1 MGGVCVVLTH
11 INESGRAKM
20 VDVGEKDETLRIAT
34 ARGRVTM
41 LPETFERI
49 VNGGVKKGD
58 VLAVAQV
65 AGIMGAKRTSDL
77 VPMCHPIFLTG
88 VDMTFMPDEAR
99 AAIEIEAVAKTIGR
113 TGVEMEALSA
123 VTTAALTIYDMV
135 KAMDRTM
142 VIEDVRLVQKSGG
155 KSGDFILTEE

>member
-1 MGGVCVVLTH
+1 MLTH

-49 VNGGVKKGD
+49 MNGGVKKGD

-88 VDMTFMPDEAR
+88 VDMSFTPNEAQS
-99 AAIEIEAVAKTIGR
+99 AIEIEAVAKTIGR

-142 VIEDVRLVQKSGG
+142 VIEDIRLVQKSGG
-155 KSGDFILTEE
+155 KSGDFVLAEE

>member
-1 MGGVCVVLTH
+1 MLTH

-34 ARGRVTM
+34 ARGRITM

-49 VNGGVKKGD
+49 MNGGVKKGD

-88 VDMTFMPDEAR
+88 VDMTFTPNEAQS
-99 AAIEIEAVAKTIGR
+99 AIEIEAVAKTIGR

-142 VIEDVRLVQKSGG
+142 VIEDIRLVQKSGG
-155 KSGDFILTEE
+155 KSGDFVLTAE

>member
-1 MGGVCVVLTH
+1 VLTH

-49 VNGGVKKGD
+49 MNGGVKKGD

>member
-1 MGGVCVVLTH
+1 MLTH

-34 ARGRVTM
+34 ARGRITM
-41 LPETFERI
+41 LPDTFERI
-49 VNGGVKKGD
+49 MNGGVKKGD

-88 VDMTFMPDEAR
+88 VDMTFTPNETQS
-99 AAIEIEAVAKTIGR
+99 AIEIEAVAKTIGR

-142 VIEDVRLVQKSGG
+142 VIDDIRLVQKSGG
-155 KSGDFILTEE
+155 KSGDFVLKEE

>member
-1 MGGVCVVLTH
+1 MLTH

-34 ARGRVTM
+34 ARGRITM
-41 LPETFERI
+41 LPDTFERI
-49 VNGGVKKGD
+49 MNGGVKKGD

-88 VDMTFMPDEAR
+88 VDMTFTPNETQS
-99 AAIEIEAVAKTIGR
+99 AIEIEAVAKTIGR

-142 VIEDVRLVQKSGG
+142 VIEDIRLAQKSGG
-155 KSGDFILTEE
+155 KSGDFVLKEE

>member
-1 MGGVCVVLTH
+1 MLTH
-11 INESGRAKM
+11 INESGRARM

-34 ARGRVTM
+34 ARGRITM
-41 LPETFERI
+41 LPDTFERI
-49 VNGGVKKGD
+49 MNGGVKKGD

-142 VIEDVRLVQKSGG
+142 VIEDIRLVQKSGG
-155 KSGDFILTEE
+155 KSGDFVLKEE

>member
-1 MGGVCVVLTH
+1 MLTH

-20 VDVGEKDETLRIAT
+20 VDVGEKGETLRIAT
-34 ARGRVTM
+34 ARGRITM

-49 VNGGVKKGD
+49 MNGGVKKGD

-88 VDMTFMPDEAR
+88 VDMSFTPNEAQS
-99 AAIEIEAVAKTIGR
+99 AIEIEAVAKTIGR

-142 VIEDVRLVQKSGG
+142 VIEDIRLVQKSGG
-155 KSGDFILTEE
+155 KSGDFVLAEE

>member
-1 MGGVCVVLTH
+1 MLTH

-20 VDVGEKDETLRIAT
+20 VDVGEKGETLRVAA
-34 ARGRVTM
+34 ARGRIKM

-49 VNGGVKKGD
+49 MSGGVKKGD

-65 AGIMGAKRTSDL
+65 AGVMGAKRTSDL
-77 VPMCHPIFLTG
+77 IPMCHPIFLTG
-88 VDMTFMPDEAR
+88 VDMTFTPDEAA
-99 AAIEIEAVAKTIGR
+99 AAIEIEAIAKTVGR
-113 TGVEMEALSA
+113 TGVEMEALTA

-142 VIEDVRLVQKSGG
+142 VIEEVRLIQKSGG
-155 KSGDFILTEE
+155 KSGDFVLEVK

>member
-1 MGGVCVVLTH
+1 MLTH

-34 ARGRVTM
+34 ARGRITM

-49 VNGGVKKGD
+49 MNGGVKKGD

-88 VDMTFMPDEAR
+88 VDMTFTPDEAH
-99 AAIEIEAVAKTIGR
+99 ASIEIEAVAKTIGR

-142 VIEDVRLVQKSGG
+142 VIEDIRLVQKSGG
-155 KSGDFILTEE
+155 KSGDFVLTAE

>member
-1 MGGVCVVLTH
+1 MLTH

-34 ARGRVTM
+34 ARGRITM

-49 VNGGVKKGD
+49 MSGGVKKGD

-88 VDMTFMPDEAR
+88 VDMTFTTDESR
-99 AAIEIEAVAKTIGR
+99 GAIEIEAVAKTIGR

-142 VIEDVRLVQKSGG
+142 VIEDIRLVRKSGG
-155 KSGDFILTEE
+155 KSGDFVLDAE

>member
-1 MGGVCVVLTH
+1 MLTH

-20 VDVGEKDETLRIAT
+20 VDVGEKGETLRIAT
-34 ARGRVTM
+34 ARGRITM

-49 VNGGVKKGD
+49 MNGGVKKGD

-65 AGIMGAKRTSDL
+65 AGIMGAKRTADL

>member
-1 MGGVCVVLTH
+1 MMLTH

-49 VNGGVKKGD
+49 MNGGVKKGD

-88 VDMTFMPDEAR
+88 VDMSFTPNEAQS
-99 AAIEIEAVAKTIGR
+99 AIEIEAVAKTIGR

-142 VIEDVRLVQKSGG
+142 VIEDIRLVQKSGG
-155 KSGDFILTEE
+155 KSGDFVLAEE

>member
-1 MGGVCVVLTH
+1 MLTH

-49 VNGGVKKGD
+49 MNGGVKKGD

-88 VDMTFMPDEAR
+88 VDMTFVPDEAR

>member
-1 MGGVCVVLTH
+1 MLTH

-20 VDVGEKDETLRIAT
+20 VDVGEKSETLRIAT
-34 ARGRVTM
+34 ARGRVIM

-49 VNGGVKKGD
+49 MNGGVKKGD

-88 VDMTFMPDEAR
+88 VDMTFTPDEAKS
-99 AAIEIEAVAKTIGR
+99 AIEIEAVAKTIGR

-142 VIEDVRLVQKSGG
+142 VIENIRLVQKSGG
-155 KSGDFILTEE
+155 KSGDFVLAEE

>member
-1 MGGVCVVLTH
+1 MLTH

-49 VNGGVKKGD
+49 MNGGVKKGD

-88 VDMTFMPDEAR
+88 VDMTFTPDEAQS
-99 AAIEIEAVAKTIGR
+99 AIEIEAVAKTIGR

-142 VIEDVRLVQKSGG
+142 VIEDIRLVQKSGG
-155 KSGDFILTEE
+155 KSGDFVLTAE

>member
-1 MGGVCVVLTH
+1 MLTH

-34 ARGRVTM
+34 ARGRITM
-41 LPETFERI
+41 LPDTFERI
-49 VNGGVKKGD
+49 MNGGVKKGD

-142 VIEDVRLVQKSGG
+142 VIEDIRLVQKSGG
-155 KSGDFILTEE
+155 KSGDFVLKEE

>member
-1 MGGVCVVLTH
+1 MLTH

-49 VNGGVKKGD
+49 MNGGVKKGD

>member
-1 MGGVCVVLTH
+1 MLTH

-20 VDVGEKDETLRIAT
+20 VDVGEKGETLRIAT
-34 ARGRVTM
+34 ARGRITM

-49 VNGGVKKGD
+49 MNGGVKKGD

-88 VDMTFMPDEAR
+88 VDMTFTPDEAKS
-99 AAIEIEAVAKTIGR
+99 AIEIEAVAKTIGR

-142 VIEDVRLVQKSGG
+142 VIEDIRLVQKSGG
-155 KSGDFILTEE
+155 KSGDFVLAEE

>member
-1 MGGVCVVLTH
+1 MLTH

-34 ARGRVTM
+34 ARGRIKM
-41 LPETFERI
+41 MPETFDRI
-49 VNGGVKKGD
+49 INGGVKKGD

-65 AGIMGAKRTSDL
+65 AGN
-77 VPMCHPIFLTG
+77 
-88 VDMTFMPDEAR
+88 EAS
-99 AAIEIEAVAKTIGR
+99 ASIEIEAVARTVGR

-142 VIEDVRLVQKSGG
+142 VIEDIRLAQKSGG
-155 KSGDFILTEE
+155 KSGDFVLEPGEPGTGTVRTK

>member
-1 MGGVCVVLTH
+1 MLTH

-34 ARGRVTM
+34 ARGRITM

-49 VNGGVKKGD
+49 MSGGVKKGD

-88 VDMTFMPDEAR
+88 VDMTFTTDESR
-99 AAIEIEAVAKTIGR
+99 GAIEIEAVAKTIGR

-142 VIEDVRLVQKSGG
+142 VIEDIRLVQKSGG
-155 KSGDFILTEE
+155 KSGDFVLDAE

>member
-1 MGGVCVVLTH
+1 MRRDRGEVKMLTH

-34 ARGRVTM
+34 ARGRITM
-41 LPETFERI
+41 RSETFERI
-49 VNGGVKKGD
+49 MSGGVKKGD

-88 VDMTFMPDEAR
+88 VDMTFGHSGHSTGAQIWGKVGGFR
-99 AAIEIEAVAKTIGR
+99 A
-113 TGVEMEALSA
+113 
-123 VTTAALTIYDMV
+123 
-135 KAMDRTM
+135 
-142 VIEDVRLVQKSGG
+142 Q
-155 KSGDFILTEE
+155 

>member
-1 MGGVCVVLTH
+1 
-11 INESGRAKM
+11 M

-34 ARGRVTM
+34 AVGRIRM
-41 LPETFERI
+41 MPETLERI
-49 VNGGVKKGD
+49 TSGGVKKGD

-65 AGIMGAKRTSDL
+65 AGVMGAKKTSDL
-77 VPMCHPIFLTG
+77 IPMCHPIFLTG
-88 VDMTFMPDEAR
+88 VDLTFTPVVESAS
-99 AAIEIEAVAKTIGR
+99 IEIEAVARTVGR

-142 VIEDVRLVQKSGG
+142 IIEDIKLVQKSGG
-155 KSGDFILTEE
+155 KSGDFVLETP

>member
-1 MGGVCVVLTH
+1 MLTH

-34 ARGRVTM
+34 ARGRITM

-49 VNGGVKKGD
+49 MNGGVKKGD

-88 VDMTFMPDEAR
+88 VDMTFTPDETQS
-99 AAIEIEAVAKTIGR
+99 AIEIEAVAKTIGR

-142 VIEDVRLVQKSGG
+142 VIEDIKLVQKSGG
-155 KSGDFILTEE
+155 KSGNFILTAE

>member
-1 MGGVCVVLTH
+1 MLTH

-20 VDVGEKDETLRIAT
+20 VDVGEKGETLRIAT
-34 ARGRVTM
+34 ARGRITM

-88 VDMTFMPDEAR
+88 VDMTFTLDEAR

>member
-1 MGGVCVVLTH
+1 MGGEVDMLTH

-34 ARGRVTM
+34 ARGRITM

-49 VNGGVKKGD
+49 MSGGVKKGD

-88 VDMTFMPDEAR
+88 VDMTFTTDESR
-99 AAIEIEAVAKTIGR
+99 GAIEIEAVAKTIGR

-142 VIEDVRLVQKSGG
+142 VIEDIRLVRKSGG
-155 KSGDFILTEE
+155 KSGDFVLDAE

>member
-1 MGGVCVVLTH
+1 MLTH
-11 INESGRAKM
+11 LNESGRARM

-34 ARGRVTM
+34 AVGRIRM
-41 LPETFERI
+41 MPETLERI
-49 VNGGVKKGD
+49 TSGGVKKGD

-65 AGIMGAKRTSDL
+65 AGVMGAKKTSDL
-77 VPMCHPIFLTG
+77 IPMCHPIFLTG
-88 VDMTFMPDEAR
+88 VDLTFTPVVESAS
-99 AAIEIEAVAKTIGR
+99 IEIEAVARTVGR

-142 VIEDVRLVQKSGG
+142 IIEDIKLVQKSGG
-155 KSGDFILTEE
+155 KSGDFVLETP

>member
-1 MGGVCVVLTH
+1 MLTH

-49 VNGGVKKGD
+49 MNGGVKKGD

-88 VDMTFMPDEAR
+88 VDMTFTPDETQS
-99 AAIEIEAVAKTIGR
+99 AIEIEAVAKTIGR

-142 VIEDVRLVQKSGG
+142 VIENIRLVQKSGG
-155 KSGDFILTEE
+155 KSGDFVLTEE